1 MAVDGTAE
9 AREAQSG
16 SETHDGAGTSDELGL
31 FDDAVAGDVRDPYPE
46 LAEARRATPVQRLDS
61 SLMPHEEGQEVFF
74 VYRHDDIAQVLRD
87 GDTFSSAHIIDLIMG
102 PIMGEHIMLGMDDP
116 QHRRYRALVSTAFR
130 QKVLTQWEHELFGA
144 IANELIDS
152 FATRGRAE
160 LVREFDFPYPTKV
173 ISGILGLP
181 REDYLQFQRWSTAIL
196 SFFTKLDEAIT
207 ASREVKE
214 YMAVILRDRRQ
225 EPREDLISELAQA
238 ELDGE
243 HLTDEEIFSFLRLL
257 LPAGVETTYRS
268 LGNLLFSLLS
278 APEQLEAVRTDR
290 SLIPQAIE
298 EALRLETP
306 LLNITRLAT
315 TDTEVGGV
323 AIPAGSTVMLMLAAA
338 NRDEDR
344 YDEPDR
350 FDIFRMN
357 PKPHISFGQGPHAC
371 LGTHLARIEMRVA
384 VNLLLDRLP
393 NLRLDPDGDDPHIR
407 GQVFRSPTSLP
418 VLFGEVSPKG
428 GLSR

>member
-1 MAVDGTAE
+1 
-9 AREAQSG
+9 
-16 SETHDGAGTSDELGL
+16 
-31 FDDAVAGDVRDPYPE
+31 
-46 LAEARRATPVQRLDS
+46 
-61 SLMPHEEGQEVFF
+61 
-74 VYRHDDIAQVLRD
+74 
-87 GDTFSSAHIIDLIMG
+87 
-102 PIMGEHIMLGMDDP
+102 
-116 QHRRYRALVSTAFR
+116 
-130 QKVLTQWEHELFGA
+130 VLTQWEHELFGA
-144 IANELIDS
+144 VANELIDA

-207 ASREVKE
+207 ASQEVKE
-214 YMAVILRDRRQ
+214 YMAVVLEERRR
-225 EPREDLISELAQA
+225 EPREDLISELAKA

-243 HLTDEEIFSFLRLL
+243 QLTDEEIFSFLRLL

-290 SLIPQAIE
+290 SLVPQAIE

-315 TDTEVGGV
+315 ADTEVGGV

-338 NRDEDR
+338 NRDEER
-344 YDEPDR
+344 YEEPDR
-350 FDIFRMN
+350 FDIFRQT

-393 NLRLDPDGDDPHIR
+393 NLRLDPQGDDPHIR
-407 GQVFRSPTSLP
+407 GQVFRSPTALP
-418 VLFGEVSPKG
+418 VLFG
-428 GLSR
+428 

>member
-1 MAVDGTAE
+1 MTFDGTAHAGE
-9 AREAQSG
+9 VQDP
-16 SETHDGAGTSDELGL
+16 TGTSDELGL
-31 FDDAVAGDVRDPYPE
+31 FDDAVAGDARDPYPE

-61 SLMPHEEGQEVFF
+61 SLMPHEEGQQVFF
-74 VYRHDDIAQVLRD
+74 VYGHDDIAQVLRD

-144 IANELIDS
+144 VANELIDA

-207 ASREVKE
+207 ASQEVKE
-214 YMAVILRDRRQ
+214 YMAVVLEERRR
-225 EPREDLISELAQA
+225 EPREDLISELAKA

-243 HLTDEEIFSFLRLL
+243 QLTDEEIFSFLRLL

-315 TDTEVGGV
+315 ADTEVGGV
-323 AIPAGSTVMLMLAAA
+323 AIPAGSTLMLMLAAA
-338 NRDEDR
+338 NRDEER
-344 YDEPDR
+344 YEEPDR
-350 FDIFRMN
+350 FDIFRQS

-393 NLRLDPDGDDPHIR
+393 NLRLDPQGDDPHIR
-407 GQVFRSPTSLP
+407 GQVFRSPTALP
-418 VLFGEVSPKG
+418 VLFG
-428 GLSR
+428 

>member
-1 MAVDGTAE
+1 
-9 AREAQSG
+9 
-16 SETHDGAGTSDELGL
+16 
-31 FDDAVAGDVRDPYPE
+31 VAGDARDPYPE

-61 SLMPHEEGQEVFF
+61 SLMPHEEGQQVFF

-144 IANELIDS
+144 VANELIDA

-207 ASREVKE
+207 ASQEVKE
-214 YMAVILRDRRQ
+214 YMAVVLEERRR
-225 EPREDLISELAQA
+225 EPREDLISELAKA

-243 HLTDEEIFSFLRLL
+243 QLTDEEIFSFLRLL

-315 TDTEVGGV
+315 ADTEVGGV
-323 AIPAGSTVMLMLAAA
+323 AIPAGSTLMLMLAAA
-338 NRDEDR
+338 NRDEER
-344 YDEPDR
+344 YEEPDR
-350 FDIFRMN
+350 FDIFRQS

-393 NLRLDPDGDDPHIR
+393 NLRLDPQGDDPHIR
-407 GQVFRSPTSLP
+407 GQVFRSPTALP
-418 VLFGEVSPKG
+418 VLFG
-428 GLSR
+428 

>member
-1 MAVDGTAE
+1 MAVDGRAE
-9 AREAQSG
+9 ASEAHNG

-74 VYRHDDIAQVLRD
+74 LYRHDDIARVLRD
-87 GDTFSSAHIIDLIMG
+87 GDTFSSAHIIELIMG

-130 QKVLTQWEHELFGA
+130 QKVLAHWEHALFGA
-144 IANELIDS
+144 IANELIDA

-196 SFFTKLDEAIT
+196 SVFTKLDEAIT

-214 YMAVILRDRRQ
+214 YMAVILENRRR

-278 APEQLEAVRTDR
+278 APEQLEAVRSDR

-338 NRDEDR
+338 NRDEER

-350 FDIFRMN
+350 FDIFRLD

-393 NLRLDPDGDDPHIR
+393 NLRLDPEGDDPHIR

-418 VLFGEVSPKG
+418 VLFGEVSP
-428 GLSR
+428 

>member
-1 MAVDGTAE
+1 MAVDGTTE
-9 AREAQSG
+9 AGRAQ
-16 SETHDGAGTSDELGL
+16 DGTGTSDELGL

-46 LAEARRATPVQRLDS
+46 LAEARRLTPVQRLDS
-61 SLMPHEEGQEVFF
+61 SLMPHEEGQEVFL
-74 VYRHDDIAQVLRD
+74 VYRHDDVAQVLRD

-116 QHRRYRALVSTAFR
+116 QHRRYRALVSAAFR
-130 QKVLTQWEHELFGA
+130 QKALTQWEHKLFGA
-144 IANELIDS
+144 IANELIDA

-196 SFFTKLDEAIT
+196 SFFTKLEEAVA
-207 ASREVKE
+207 ASQEVKE
-214 YMAVILRDRRQ
+214 YMAVILEERRR

-243 HLTDEEIFSFLRLL
+243 RLTDEEIFSFLRPL

-278 APEQLEAVRTDR
+278 APEQLEAVRADR
-290 SLIPQAIE
+290 SLVPQAIE

-315 TDTEVGGV
+315 KDAELGGV
-323 AIPAGSTVMLMLAAA
+323 AVPAGSTVMLMLAAA
-338 NRDEDR
+338 NRDEER

-350 FDIFRMN
+350 FDIFRPN

-393 NLRLDPDGDDPHIR
+393 NLRLDPEGDDPHIR

-418 VLFGEVSPKG
+418 VLFG
-428 GLSR
+428 